1 MLQANPTMHFA
12 RGATAL
18 AVALLLAGGTAH
30 AQGQPTSGARP
41 NLLPDGATP
50 APPPSSAPSAAASAA
65 TAPPPAA
72 PPAALPA
79 IDPASDAASLAR
91 QGNDRPSSD
100 GTVGAKPTDVFSEDW
115 WGRTKPI
122 LELHGYFRTRAEL
135 LHNFSLGRRDPLTVG
150 ANGVFSSDQRLWP
163 MPLDNSYQDAV
174 GTLRQINLCGDDFQT
189 PCQDKSQAGAN
200 MRFRINPELHISDN
214 LRILSQFDLLDNM
227 VLGSTPDTYAIKPNT
242 KVASDNGSGYTA
254 AGYNGYAPLSGFTT
268 TQGSPT
274 SAVNGYRNS
283 IDVKRVWAEYG
294 TPIGQLRFGRMPNH
308 WGLGMVA
315 NSGDGIDSD
324 YQSTIDR
331 IMFVTGI
338 KSIDLYFAGMWDFVN
353 TGATNASPFDV
364 YGGQPY
370 NLSNLSNVNQ
380 WGLIVAHRTNPD
392 RQREILAR
400 GGLVLNAG
408 LYTTLRTQYLDLDDA
423 TRDASGAITGTT
435 GQNPI
440 TADTTKANAYVQ
452 RDMWLLTP
460 DLWVQALYRKFRF
473 EAEGVANIGALNYR
487 VGKEETLTRMGIR
500 QFGFTAQGEFLA
512 VDDKL
517 HIEMGF
523 GWASGDPW
531 AEGLNGANGVQP
543 ELNRTGPISTFRF
556 HPDYRVDL
564 IFFRRILTRVEG
576 AYYFKPSVAYDF
588 LRSANGQKLGG
599 AASIVW
605 SRASEP
611 IQAPGNK
618 PDLGVELD
626 LQLYF
631 QAKDG
636 TINDNPARMGGFYT
650 MLQYGVFFPL
660 GGLSY
665 LPGQI
670 TGNSSDWDLST
681 AQTIRWYLGVIY

>member
-1 MLQANPTMHFA
+1 MLQANPTMHGA
-12 RGATAL
+12 RGTAL
-18 AVALLLAGGTAH
+18 VFALLLVGAEAH
-30 AQGQPTSGARP
+30 AQDGQRG
-41 NLLPDGATP
+41 NLLPAGAPT
-50 APPPSSAPSAAASAA
+50 AAPSATTAAPAPTT
-65 TAPPPAA
+65 TAPAA
-72 PPAALPA
+72 PVAPDPK
-79 IDPASDAASLAR
+79 IDPAADAANLTR
-91 QGNDRPSSD
+91 QGGERPSSD
-100 GTVGAKPTDVFSEDW
+100 GTIGAKPTDVFSEDW
-115 WGRTKPI
+115 WGRTRPV

-135 LHNFSLGRRDPLTVG
+135 LHNFTLNRRDTLVQG
-150 ANGVFSSDQRLWP
+150 ADGVFSSDQRLWP
-163 MPLDNSYQDAV
+163 HPLDNSYSDSS
-174 GTLRQINLCGDDFQT
+174 GTDRSLILCGDDGKT

-200 MRFRINPELHISDN
+200 LRFRVNPELHISDN
-214 LRILSQFDLLDNM
+214 LRILSQIDLLDNL
-227 VLGSTPDTYAIKPNT
+227 VLGSTADTYAIKPN
-242 KVASDNGSGYTA
+242 AGGGGDNGSGFTS
-254 AGYNGYAPLSGFTT
+254 AGYNGYAPLSGFST
-268 TQGSPT
+268 TQGPPT
-274 SAVNGYRNS
+274 AGVNGYRNS
-283 IDVKRVWAEYG
+283 IDVKRVWAEYM

-324 YQSTIDR
+324 YQSTVDR

-338 KSIDLYFAGMWDFVN
+338 KSVDLYIAGMWDFVN
-353 TGATNASPFDV
+353 TGTTNASPFDV

-370 NLSNLSNVNQ
+370 NVSNLSNVNQ
-380 WGLIVAHRTNPD
+380 WGLMIAHRTNPEL
-392 RQREILAR
+392 QRATLAR

-408 LYTTLRTQYLDLDDA
+408 IYTTLRTQYLDLKES
-423 TRDASGAITGTT
+423 TASGGSS
-435 GQNPI
+435 NPI
-440 TADTTKANAYVQ
+440 TSDTTSGDRGFEK
-452 RDMWLLTP
+452 RELWLLTP
-460 DLWVQALYRKFRF
+460 DIWAQALYRKFRF
-473 EAEGVANIGALNYR
+473 EAEGVMAIGEARINSING
-487 VGKEETLTRMGIR
+487 VTPTKIR

-512 VDDKL
+512 VEDKL
-517 HIEMGF
+517 HLEMGF

-531 AEGLNGANGVQP
+531 VEGLNGSSNGVQK
-543 ELNRTGPISTFRF
+543 ELNGAGPISTFRF

-576 AYYFKPSVAYDF
+576 AYYFRPSVAYDF

-626 LQLYF
+626 LQIYF

-636 TINDNPARMGGFYT
+636 TLNDNPKRTAGFYT

-665 LPGQI
+665 LPKEVI
-670 TGNSSDWDLST
+670 GNASDWDLST